1 MIRTQYEVVLGQL
14 GVADLLVQKTAGV
27 QVSFCHE
34 ACLNK
39 LLTDLKR
46 KEHRSVNSRDRPTTT
61 TTNSADHH
69 FKNTGIE
76 SCGNND
82 TTDWNTLGRAFLYEL

>member
-1 MIRTQYEVVLGQL
+1 MIRTQYEVELGQL

-46 KEHRSVNSRDRPTTT
+46 KKRSMNSRDRPTT

-69 FKNTGIE
+69 FKNME
-76 SCGNND
+76 
-82 TTDWNTLGRAFLYEL
+82 TDWNTLVRAFLYEI